1 MRFVT
6 ASGYCWCGI
15 QLRDRG
21 VDEEDRVAGILAEL
35 GLLNDKDVI
44 LIDARADNKPSGSK
58 A

>member
-1 MRFVT
+1 
-6 ASGYCWCGI
+6 
-15 QLRDRG
+15 